1 MNEILKLKDF
11 DILALSNTIINEL
24 KDMLLKEAIIDIKE
38 K

>member
-11 DILALSNTIINEL
+11 DILALSNAIINEL
-24 KDMLLKEAIIDIKE
+24 KDMLLKEAIIDVKE